1 MPKWDATDNHM
12 TEPEGNGSRDHYQFD
27 ETRADDE
34 RAQKPLTVTEQY
46 ILDLKRENE
55 RLNKLLKE
63 IWQGL
68 DKMEDTIHEYQQIK

>member
-1 MPKWDATDNHM
+1 MPKWEAIDNHM
-12 TEPEGNGSRDHYQFD
+12 TEPEGNGYRDRHFD

-34 RAQKPLTVTEQY
+34 RAQKPLTVTEQC